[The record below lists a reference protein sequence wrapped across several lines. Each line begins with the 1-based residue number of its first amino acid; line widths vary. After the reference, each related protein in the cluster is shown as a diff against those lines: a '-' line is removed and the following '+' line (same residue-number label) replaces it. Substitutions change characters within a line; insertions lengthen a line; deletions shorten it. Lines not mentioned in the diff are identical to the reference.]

1 MVPTNSPVSRAYS
14 SYISLDNKYN
24 YLYLLTE
31 STLYFPYEYI
41 YINNLINYSE
51 IQPKYLTG
59 DFTPYGENEQ
69 GKYRH
74 LNKVFQVVLKQSD
87 SRTLDSE
94 WCI

>member
-1 MVPTNSPVSRAYS
+1 MVPTNSPVSRADS
-14 SYISLDNKYN
+14 SYISLDDKYN
-24 YLYLLTE
+24 YLCLLME
-31 STLYFPYEYI
+31 STSYFPYEYI
-41 YINNLINYSE
+41 YKNKLINYSE

-59 DFTPYGENEQ
+59 DFTPYDENEL

-74 LNKVFQVVLKQSD
+74 LNKVFQLVLKQSD

>member
-24 YLYLLTE
+24 YLYLLME
-31 STLYFPYEYI
+31 STSYFPYECI
-41 YINNLINYSE
+41 YKNNLINYSE

-59 DFTPYGENEQ
+59 DFTPYDENELD
-69 GKYRH
+69 KYCH